1 MTRYIWIV
9 FLFLTAC
16 VSSEFAAVRD
26 KSADKVRA
34 IKGEPIT
41 IIHEN
46 GYEMWTYRQ
55 GECRQFVFFNEEGKA
70 TDWYELGECVQPQ

>member
-1 MTRYIWIV
+1 MKKYILCA

-16 VSSEFAAVRD
+16 VSSEFAAIRGKNTEAVRH
-26 KSADKVRA
+26 
-34 IKGEPIT
+34 IKGEPAT

-55 GECRQFVFFNEEGKA
+55 GECRQIVFFDDQGRA
-70 TDWYELGECVQPQ
+70 LDWYESGVCQPEK